1 MQPGGQLGRVVRR
14 VAGAPSGDGLAVRSL
29 GACGDT
35 GAKGVLRVVESVC
48 GDPDNDRLLLAEE
61 DESYANEFK
70 VYDLQ
75 GRFTGRTF
83 GGDFLQAQ
91 AEGIALK
98 ACADG
103 SGWWLTTEQGK
114 GRTGFRSEERRVGK
128 EGVSRCR
135 ARWSPCHHKKKYG
148 THNE

>member
-1 MQPGGQLGRVVRR
+1 MPPPTRSTRTYPLFPFTTLFRSV
-14 VAGAPSGDGLAVRSL
+14 LSL
-29 GACGDT
+29 GAFCDT
-35 GAKGVLRVVESVC
+35 GAKGALRVVESVW

-98 ACADG
+98 ACA
-103 SGWWLTTEQGK
+103 
-114 GRTGFRSEERRVGK
+114 
-128 EGVSRCR
+128 
-135 ARWSPCHHKKKYG
+135 
-148 THNE
+148 

>member
-1 MQPGGQLGRVVRR
+1 MMM
-14 VAGAPSGDGLAVRSL
+14 SSFY
-29 GACGDT
+29 CCMYI
-35 GAKGVLRVVESVC
+35 VC
-48 GDPDNDRLLLAEE
+48 FLFYFFFFKQKTAYEMRISDWSSDVCSSDLLAEE

-103 SGWWLTTEQGK
+103 SGWSLTTEPGK
-114 GRTGFRSEERRVGK
+114 RRTVFQQFERSTLAHVGPVDGESVVNT
-128 EGVSRCR
+128 EGIWLHDATSTRF
-135 ARWSPCHHKKKYG
+135 PEG
-148 THNE
+148 DQ

>member
-1 MQPGGQLGRVVRR
+1 MRISDWSSDVCSSDLRFAVS
-14 VAGAPSGDGLAVRSL
+14 PSGDGLAVRSL
-29 GACGDT
+29 GAFGDT
-35 GAKGVLRVVESVC
+35 GAKGTLRVVESVW

-114 GRTGFRSEERRVGK
+114 GRTVFHLFDRSTLAHVGAVAG
-128 EGVSRCR
+128 E
-135 ARWSPCHHKKKYG
+135 
-148 THNE
+148 